1 MRDPGLDDDLDVDP
15 DLERL
20 EPTPRR
26 VAVVTTSRADY
37 GHLHWVLRELAAR
50 PAIDLRLIALGAQ
63 LAPEFGRAVDE
74 IERDG
79 FRVDERVEC
88 LLSSDTDVG
97 MAKTIGVATLGLAD
111 ALGRLRPD
119 LLLLIA
125 DRYEMLAP
133 ASVALALRAPIA
145 HIEGGEVS
153 EGAIDDAVRNALTKM
168 AHLHFT
174 STEGA
179 RRRVLAMGE
188 EPWRVRRAGAPSLDH
203 LRRSRLPD
211 AAELAARLG
220 FAPDRR
226 TLVVAT
232 HPVTLARDTLREA
245 DALFEALAGRPGPV
259 VFCFPNADA
268 GSRELVER
276 ARAFC
281 DARADARLFVN
292 LPATF
297 YWALLREAGAL
308 VGNSSSGIMEAASLA
323 LPAVDVGLRQAGR
336 ERARNVIDVPAE
348 AGAIAGALD
357 RALSAGFRAG
367 LRGMENPYGDGRAAE
382 RIAAVLERAPLGE
395 RLLRKRPAPL
405 PDGVGAG
412 IDVDAGTGA

>member
-145 HIEGGEVS
+145 HIEG
-153 EGAIDDAVRNALTKM
+153 
-168 AHLHFT
+168 
-174 STEGA
+174 A
-179 RRRVLAMGE
+179 RSA
-188 EPWRVRRAGAPSLDH
+188 
-203 LRRSRLPD
+203 
-211 AAELAARLG
+211 
-220 FAPDRR
+220 
-226 TLVVAT
+226 
-232 HPVTLARDTLREA
+232 
-245 DALFEALAGRPGPV
+245 
-259 VFCFPNADA
+259 
-268 GSRELVER
+268 R
-276 ARAFC
+276 ARSTTRCAM
-281 DARADARLFVN
+281 R
-292 LPATF
+292 
-297 YWALLREAGAL
+297 
-308 VGNSSSGIMEAASLA
+308 
-323 LPAVDVGLRQAGR
+323 
-336 ERARNVIDVPAE
+336 
-348 AGAIAGALD
+348 
-357 RALSAGFRAG
+357 
-367 LRGMENPYGDGRAAE
+367 
-382 RIAAVLERAPLGE
+382 
-395 RLLRKRPAPL
+395 
-405 PDGVGAG
+405 
-412 IDVDAGTGA
+412 